1 MNKRNSI
8 IYMLISFI
16 YLLENLFLLIFCI
29 WTSKVFKII
38 FIISFILLLFSN
50 IYTFIFLFFIIDFD
64 YGYKCKKLGENLLNT
79 SYLIILFYIYFS
91 VFAITANSSIYS
103 EFLKNC
109 PFTLSDLDY
118 HLHIKR
124 KCELYGI
131 NRNSRYKYNYICSYN
146 AYKDFNGEKTDD
158 GLDKIICIP
167 AKKIEIVNNFIN
179 EYKEKTNYYCSR
191 IDKPK
196 KNEFIKSEYCNVKID
211 IPFMF
216 YISGYIIIISS
227 IYHLVLYMQILN
239 DLNSIN
245 YYQNQRPRQLNDDLN
260 CSTSYD
266 ESNSNNVSFNNEKEK
281 NYFVENKSIIPTEV
295 NIKNFV
301 EMQEENKN
309 MENNKNSNK
318 DDISA

>member
-1 MNKRNSI
+1 MIDFNYGYNWKQLGKN
-8 IYMLISFI
+8 
-16 YLLENLFLLIFCI
+16 LLI
-29 WTSKVFKII
+29 
-38 FIISFILLLFSN
+38 
-50 IYTFIFLFFIIDFD
+50 
-64 YGYKCKKLGENLLNT
+64 T
-79 SYLIILFYIYFS
+79 SYLIMLFYIYFS
-91 VFAITANSSIYS
+91 TFAITANSSIYS

-118 HLHIKR
+118 HLYVKR

-146 AYKDFNGEKTDD
+146 AYKDFNGKKTDD

-167 AKKIEIVNNFIN
+167 AKKINNEIVNNFIN

-191 IDKPK
+191 IEKPK

-216 YISGYIIIISS
+216 YILGYIILISS
-227 IYHLVLYMQILN
+227 IYHLVLHGQILN
-239 DLNSIN
+239 HLNSIN
-245 YYQNQRPRQLNDDLN
+245 YYQNQRPRQSNDDLN
-260 CSTSYD
+260 CSTQYD
-266 ESNSNNVSFNNEKEK
+266 ESNSNNDSFNNEKEK
-281 NYFVENKSIIPTEV
+281 NYIVENRSIIPIEV

-309 MENNKNSNK
+309 KNMKNNKNSNK
-318 DDISA
+318 DDTSA